1 MDNTLKGLIDGAI
14 SSANGDVIK
23 FDSNKAAAASA
34 KIRTIA
40 SEIENSTTQLK
51 GLANDIRNCWTG
63 EAADNFV
70 REIYMLNLETRSI
83 GENVR
88 QNSQKLD
95 AAIEIFGTT
104 DKKVRNDVDALP
116 VSSAFKN

>member
-1 MDNTLKGLIDGAI
+1 MDNMLKSLIDGAI
-14 SSANGDVIK
+14 SSVNGDVIK

-51 GLANDIRNCWTG
+51 GLATDIRNCWTG

-70 REIYMLNLETRSI
+70 KEIYMLNLETRTI
-83 GENVR
+83 GEKVR

-95 AAIEIFGTT
+95 AAIEIFGTA
-104 DKKVRNDVDALP
+104 DKKVRSDVESLP

>member
-1 MDNTLKGLIDGAI
+1 MDNMLKSLIDGAI
-14 SSANGDVIK
+14 SSVNGDFIK

-51 GLANDIRNCWTG
+51 GLATDIRNCWTG
-63 EAADNFV
+63 ESADNFV
-70 REIYMLNLETRSI
+70 KEIYMLNLETRTI
-83 GENVR
+83 GEKVR

-95 AAIEIFGTT
+95 AAIEIFGTA
-104 DKKVRNDVDALP
+104 DKKVRSDVESLP

>member
-1 MDNTLKGLIDGAI
+1 MDNMLKSLIDGAI
-14 SSANGDVIK
+14 SSVNGDVIK

-51 GLANDIRNCWTG
+51 GLATDIRNCWTG
-63 EAADNFV
+63 ESADNFV
-70 REIYMLNLETRSI
+70 KEIYMLNLETRTI
-83 GENVR
+83 GEKVR

-95 AAIEIFGTT
+95 AAIEIFGTA
-104 DKKVRNDVDALP
+104 DKKVRSDVESLP

>member
-1 MDNTLKGLIDGAI
+1 MDNMLKGLIDGAI
-14 SSANGDVIK
+14 SSVNGDVIK

-51 GLANDIRNCWTG
+51 GLATDIRNCWTG

-70 REIYMLNLETRSI
+70 KEIYMLNLETRTI
-83 GENVR
+83 GEKVR

-95 AAIEIFGTT
+95 AAIEIFGTA
-104 DKKVRNDVDALP
+104 DKKVRSDVESLP

>member
-1 MDNTLKGLIDGAI
+1 MDNMLKSLIDGAI
-14 SSANGDVIK
+14 SSVNGDVIK
-23 FDSNKAAAASA
+23 FDSTKAAAASA

-51 GLANDIRNCWTG
+51 GLATDIRNCWTG
-63 EAADNFV
+63 ESADNFV
-70 REIYMLNLETRSI
+70 KEIYMLNLETRTI
-83 GENVR
+83 GEKVR

-95 AAIEIFGTT
+95 AAIEIFGTA
-104 DKKVRNDVDALP
+104 DKKVRSDVESLP

>member
-1 MDNTLKGLIDGAI
+1 MDNMLKSLIDGAI
-14 SSANGDVIK
+14 SSVNGDVIK

-34 KIRTIA
+34 KIRTTA

-51 GLANDIRNCWTG
+51 GLATDIRNCWTG

-70 REIYMLNLETRSI
+70 KEIYMLNLETRTI
-83 GENVR
+83 GEKVR

-95 AAIEIFGTT
+95 AAIEIFGTA
-104 DKKVRNDVDALP
+104 DKKVRSDVESLP